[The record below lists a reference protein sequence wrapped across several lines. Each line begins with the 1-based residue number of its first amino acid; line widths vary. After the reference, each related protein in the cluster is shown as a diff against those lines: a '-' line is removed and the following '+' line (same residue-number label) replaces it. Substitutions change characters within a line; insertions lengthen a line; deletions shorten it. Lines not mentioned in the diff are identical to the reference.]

1 VCSSDLT
8 TTLTLP
14 TTSGTILTNSS
25 VGTVLQVK
33 YFQLTTAASTTSTS
47 MTDTGLTVSIT
58 PTSASNQILVMTN
71 MSIGMGTSNV
81 SGAFNFVR
89 NSTTIG
95 ISTASSTVNF
105 GTNVCVP
112 NSNHIFAGTM
122 MFLDSPATTSAT
134 TYKVQWQSQSG
145 GPFTLYMNR
154 TPNLNGGTDTY
165 QGGYTSSITVMEI
178 AV

>member
-1 VCSSDLT
+1 MPVSTIQNASLASGVPSAAK
-8 TTLTLP
+8 LP
-14 TTSGTILTNSS
+14 T
-25 VGTVLQVK
+25 GTVLQVK

-71 MSIGMGTSNV
+71 MSIGMGTNNV
-81 SGAFNFVR
+81 SGSFNFVK

-95 ISTASSTVNF
+95 ISTASTTVNF

-134 TYKVQWQSQSG
+134 TYKVQWRAQTG
-145 GPFTLYMNR
+145 GYTLYMNR
-154 TPNLNGGTDTY
+154 TPNLNVGTDTY
-165 QGGYTSSITVMEI
+165 EGGYTSSITVMEI